1 MKRLQVSV
9 VDLIMFCG
17 VFWIMG
23 FVLGLASA
31 GYMPQ

>member
-17 VFWIMG
+17 VFGIMG